1 MTCPR
6 CSVAELSPLTGICEL
21 CGYAAEA
28 TVAVAPA
35 DATIELAR
43 RQLSH
48 EFEFEQPLGR
58 GLRSHVF
65 RAREKGSKREVVL
78 KVLPRRT
85 DEADAEESFRTTL
98 TAFAGFDHPHL
109 LRILRF
115 GSTDSLF
122 WYATEPV
129 ESTSLRE
136 LLRQRRRMGPRS
148 CRRIATQVVNALE
161 YLHRRGVVHGAI
173 KAENVFVDKEG
184 WVHVADPTFLRARP
198 QPLALPPA
206 GGSTAAGAAA
216 EAAARPPA
224 LSADGTVRPSWIA
237 PEEFARGER
246 LPAADQYALAA
257 LIYECLTGHLPADP
271 PIPIHRER
279 ADVPASIARAVDR
292 ALADDPWRRFPS
304 CADLLWALEDDAT
317 APAPEARPTG
327 RITQDVVLI
336 NGWEPP
342 ADPWRPLV
350 AVGRSV
356 VAVVAAA
363 VLWFSAPY
371 VWNLIQNKP
380 TGGPA
385 SVTNNLAPTRE
396 RTPVPSAAQAAEPL
410 AATSPATRRTTPP
423 AGQGEQPAP
432 AGARATVPGPVVPP
446 VSPGTRSSTS
456 APPRAGMGKLLVNS
470 TPWGQIYVDGALVGN
485 TPKGDIELSAGTHQL
500 RIVRT
505 EFAPY
510 ERTVTITAGETLR
523 ITDIV
528 LEPQRP

>member
-21 CGYAAEA
+21 CGYAAET
-28 TVAVAPA
+28 TVAVEPA

-65 RAREKGSKREVVL
+65 RAREKSSKREVVL

-85 DEADAEESFRTTL
+85 DEPDAEESFRTTL

-109 LRILRF
+109 IRILRF

-184 WVHVADPTFLRARP
+184 WVHVADPTFLRTRAQLR
-198 QPLALPPA
+198 ALPPM
-206 GGSTAAGAAA
+206 GGAQ
-216 EAAARPPA
+216 PPA
-224 LSADGTVRPSWIA
+224 PAAPVARPSWIA

-271 PIPIHRER
+271 PVPIHRER
-279 ADVPASIARAVDR
+279 SDVPASIARAVDR
-292 ALADDPWRRFPS
+292 ALSEDPWRRFPS

-317 APAPEARPTG
+317 APVPDARPTG

-336 NGWEPP
+336 NDWEPP

-350 AVGRSV
+350 VVGRVV

-371 VWNLIQNKP
+371 VWNLIQHKP

-385 SVTNNLAPTRE
+385 SVTNNLAPSQE
-396 RTPVPSAAQAAEPL
+396 RTPVPSAAQATDPSAETVP
-410 AATSPATRRTTPP
+410 AAPRVVPRVGSGAPSASGSRPPSPAPVR
-423 AGQGEQPAP
+423 AP
-432 AGARATVPGPVVPP
+432 AAPTQSAAGAPQ
-446 VSPGTRSSTS
+446 
-456 APPRAGMGKLLVNS
+456 RAGMGKLLVNS
-470 TPWGQIYVDGALVGN
+470 TPWGQIYVDGALIGN